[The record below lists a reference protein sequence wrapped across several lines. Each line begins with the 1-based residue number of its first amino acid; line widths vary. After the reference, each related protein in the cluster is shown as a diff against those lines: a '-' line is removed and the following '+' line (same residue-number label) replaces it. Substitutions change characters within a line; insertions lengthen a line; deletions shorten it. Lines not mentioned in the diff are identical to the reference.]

1 MDAHSLNL
9 NCRSIAQ
16 ALGRAEEL
24 TRTRNWG
31 TQAANTW
38 KNTTKVQPSIPHQHV
53 ATVQS
58 LFTNSFNI
66 DTVTQLISLLKKILA
81 ELQTQDKQSR
91 VKAWKRKL
99 MQSENLSYQW
109 LKNQPQDNDISMKL
123 PTGKFTANTDE
134 QLNEIAKAWLPIFQ
148 KFVNCLPDMKHFDEN
163 FAPFMKSH
171 PMTLTPMTGSF
182 LVQTLKNVKPSS
194 SSLDGWRPVS
204 LIALSRW
211 YPDLFNGLAMIL
223 DWIELNA
230 RWPSPL
236 TKAYTALIPKDGMG
250 DAPSPVDFRPISV
263 LSAIY
268 WLWAKARFQ
277 DSLNWQE
284 FWAHKEMWGCR
295 KGRGTQ
301 GMIMAIAQQLEQEGM
316 HSDCVVGGGA
326 YDFKKCFDL
335 IPFQL
340 LFRSLEIRGA
350 HPRILMP
357 LQFIYQNLTR
367 VF

>member
-1 MDAHSLNL
+1 
-9 NCRSIAQ
+9 
-16 ALGRAEEL
+16 
-24 TRTRNWG
+24 
-31 TQAANTW
+31 
-38 KNTTKVQPSIPHQHV
+38 
-53 ATVQS
+53 
-58 LFTNSFNI
+58 
-66 DTVTQLISLLKKILA
+66 
-81 ELQTQDKQSR
+81 
-91 VKAWKRKL
+91 
-99 MQSENLSYQW
+99 
-109 LKNQPQDNDISMKL
+109 
-123 PTGKFTANTDE
+123 
-134 QLNEIAKAWLPIFQ
+134 
-148 KFVNCLPDMKHFDEN
+148 
-163 FAPFMKSH
+163 
-171 PMTLTPMTGSF
+171 
-182 LVQTLKNVKPSS
+182 
-194 SSLDGWRPVS
+194 
-204 LIALSRW
+204 
-211 YPDLFNGLAMIL
+211 
-223 DWIELNA
+223 
-230 RWPSPL
+230 
-236 TKAYTALIPKDGMG
+236 MG

-301 GMIMAIAQQLEQEGM
+301 GMIMAIAQQLEQGGM